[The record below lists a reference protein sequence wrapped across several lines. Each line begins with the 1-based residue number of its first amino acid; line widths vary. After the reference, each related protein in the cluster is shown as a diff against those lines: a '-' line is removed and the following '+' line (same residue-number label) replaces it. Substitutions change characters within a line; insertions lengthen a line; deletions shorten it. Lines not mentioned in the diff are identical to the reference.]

1 MSGGFLFL
9 SSLANLRSEFP
20 QKKLR
25 FVSAQ
30 GVSEGYASFRSSVTL
45 RFADYIIERIWDI
58 FTYVENENQRAICPT
73 KELRTRCILLTYTVW
88 SHLGL
93 NQGLPDYESGALTD

>member
-1 MSGGFLFL
+1 MVQANELFGGT
-9 SSLANLRSEFP
+9 
-20 QKKLR
+20 
-25 FVSAQ
+25 FV
-30 GVSEGYASFRSSVTL
+30 YFR
-45 RFADYIIERIWDI
+45 
-58 FTYVENENQRAICPT
+58 NENQRATCPA

>member
-1 MSGGFLFL
+1 MRCVSYGVNKRAFRGGL
-9 SSLANLRSEFP
+9 SC
-20 QKKLR
+20 
-25 FVSAQ
+25 
-30 GVSEGYASFRSSVTL
+30 TL
-45 RFADYIIERIWDI
+45 
-58 FTYVENENQRAICPT
+58 ENENQRAICPT